1 MQNLLDKIKLMLI
14 LYIMDISFNTPS
26 NKSYSKYEGVERKK
40 VKLMLM
46 KFMIMLLNKAVSE

>member
-1 MQNLLDKIKLMLI
+1 MLI

-26 NKSYSKYEGVERKK
+26 NKSYSKYEGVERKN